1 MTSVQMAGHPLAEG
15 GSQHPCWPAGQLP
28 LVSVLHPVNVTAVSR
43 LRTCEGYRVR
53 VTSAEIPL
61 TSPEVTTL
69 VPPLCG
75 RNGAPLLNRE
85 QRCGETGRE
94 TQAPSGRRKGM
105 PTALKTQ
112 EAPQEAGKGPGTPG
126 KGTWDFKEE
135 GLNGVC

>member
-53 VTSAEIPL
+53 VMSAEIPL

-69 VPPLCG
+69 SRHSVVGMEHLSCTESRDVGRQAGRPRHPL
-75 RNGAPLLNRE
+75 
-85 QRCGETGRE
+85 
-94 TQAPSGRRKGM
+94 
-105 PTALKTQ
+105 
-112 EAPQEAGKGPGTPG
+112 
-126 KGTWDFKEE
+126 EE
-135 GLNGVC
+135 GRACQLL